1 MYGIS
6 RTVRAVDGVSFELY
20 PNEIYGV
27 AGESSCGKTTL
38 IKVISGNI
46 KAPLKVNSGSIDYQF
61 GSYDVDMLT
70 VSKEEMR
77 RNVRWKQIS
86 YVMQGSMSVLN
97 PVRKIIKTFEDIV
110 DTHEPIK
117 DKKKFLEQTTA
128 HVNRLG
134 LPTEVLNSY
143 PHQLSGG
150 MRQRVAI
157 ALATVFQPR
166 LILADEPTTALD
178 VVVQRGVLQMLKDI
192 QAMSSNTVLLVTH
205 DMAVH
210 ANVADRVMIMY
221 AGRIAEEAP
230 TEIIFNAPLHPYT
243 KHLIRSL
250 PMIGER
256 SNKASLRGT
265 PPNLANPPSG
275 CRFHERCPDVMD
287 ICRTEVPEM
296 VTVRRS
302 TSRGLPPGEG
312 ELPMSATDKL
322 LDVQHVTVEFHIG
335 GVVGGSL
342 LVAVNDIS
350 FSLDEDRPE
359 IFTLAGESGSG
370 KTTLSR
376 LLLHDLDPTR
386 GKVCLKGAI
395 WQPYKSEP
403 SSRSS

>member
-1 MYGIS
+1 MALLSVQDLSAYYRTEIYGIS
-6 RTVRAVDGVSFELY
+6 RTVRAVDGVSFELK

-38 IKVISGNI
+38 IKVISGNA
-46 KAPLKVNSGSIDYQF
+46 KPPLKVNSGSVNYHFWSQN
-61 GSYDVDMLT
+61 VDMLRI
-70 VSKEEMR
+70 SQEELR
-77 RNVRWKQIS
+77 DNVRWKEIS

-110 DTHEPIK
+110 ATHEGIP
-117 DKKKFLEQTTA
+117 DQKKFFEQIRE

-157 ALATVFQPR
+157 ALATVFQPS
-166 LILADEPTTALD
+166 LIIADEPTTALD
-178 VVVQRGVLQMLKDI
+178 VIVQRGVLQMIKDI

-230 TEIIFNAPLHPYT
+230 TENIFNAPLHPYT
-243 KHLIRSL
+243 QHLIHSL

-256 SNKASLRGT
+256 SNKASLRGA

-275 CRFHERCPDVMD
+275 CRFHERCPYVMD
-287 ICRTEVPEM
+287 ICRTEVPEL
-296 VTVRRS
+296 VTVR
-302 TSRGLPPGEG
+302 
-312 ELPMSATDKL
+312 D
-322 LDVQHVTVEFHIG
+322 QHRVACHLVT
-335 GVVGGSL
+335 GS
-342 LVAVNDIS
+342 
-350 FSLDEDRPE
+350 SL
-359 IFTLAGESGSG
+359 
-370 KTTLSR
+370 
-376 LLLHDLDPTR
+376 
-386 GKVCLKGAI
+386 
-395 WQPYKSEP
+395 
-403 SSRSS
+403 